1 MSFKALSVYDTVHC
15 NWKWGGERS
24 FSLRGTLDVK
34 DTYLM
39 IFGHNQ
45 DAEKDYFLK
54 HFKGKIL
61 HISKRAVNMAENHGT
76 HPRNTLVVFE
86 VEQPNQPWG
95 KENT

>member
-1 MSFKALSVYDTVHC
+1 MSFKALPTYAVVNY
-15 NWKWGGERS
+15 NWDWGRGRS

-39 IFGHNQ
+39 IFGNNQ

-61 HISKRAVNMAENHGT
+61 HISKKAVNMTPDHGT
-76 HPRNTLVVFE
+76 YPRNTLVVFE
-86 VEQPNQPWG
+86 VEQPDQPWG
-95 KENT
+95 KGGA

>member
-1 MSFKALSVYDTVHC
+1 MSFKALSVYDTVHY
-15 NWKWGGERS
+15 NWKWGVVRS

-39 IFGHNQ
+39 IFGNSQ

-61 HISKRAVNMAENHGT
+61 HISKKAVNMTRDHGT
-76 HPRNTLVVFE
+76 SPRNTLVVFE
-86 VEQPNQPWG
+86 VEQPHQPWG
-95 KENT
+95 KEKA